1 MLPLLFFVIGAIVVF
16 VRHYVDFCTKMGT
29 AFINFRSGFRTGELN
44 CEGKR
49 KPKRDLVGERR
60 VRLKN
65 LL

>member
-1 MLPLLFFVIGAIVVF
+1 MIGAIFVF
-16 VRHYVDFCTKMGT
+16 VRHYVGFCTKMGT
-29 AFINFRSGFRTGELN
+29 ALITFRSGFRTGELN

-49 KPKRDLVGERR
+49 KPKRDLVGGKR